1 MNTVEVADPRW
12 LTESCRLIYRKTRT
26 ARAATDPCT
35 VQWDCTAQYSA
46 VQIGAVQCSTLVHY
60 SELQWGDK
68 TEYLQ
73 DRDKS
78 RVEREELMLVQ

>member
-12 LTESCRLIYRKTRT
+12 LTESCRLIDHETRT

-35 VQWDCTAQYSA
+35 AQWGCTAQYSA
-46 VQIGAVQCSTLVHY
+46 VQIGAVQCNTAVHY
-60 SELQWGDK
+60 SEFQRGT

-73 DRDKS
+73 GRDKS